1 MRSLAN
7 DCTLCRVGAT
17 LLVLIST
24 ADGYQNVF
32 GSSLSACSSDG
43 MALTG
48 YTRTG
53 YCVDQNDDAGSH
65 HICID
70 LSSTNGGNFC
80 TVTGQDD
87 WCSSEDMPC
96 HENKND
102 VCQVQHWCVCQWAF
116 ASYIQNAGGCDA
128 IQDLV
133 CDAVNI
139 EAILAYQTQAGN
151 TKYQNALDC
160 LVERCGIDINSLKV
174 TTYLHSHESSTWI
187 IGGSLIVLSLVVGVA
202 LWARRRVRNESFDPK
217 EGLLDHEQPKGDSK
231 IC

>member
-1 MRSLAN
+1 MVSA
-7 DCTLCRVGAT
+7 
-17 LLVLIST
+17 

-32 GSSLSACSSDG
+32 GSSLSACSSEG

-87 WCSSEDMPC
+87 WCSSEMPC
-96 HENKND
+96 HENQND
-102 VCQVQHWCVCQWAF
+102 VCQVEHWCVCQWAF

-128 IQDLV
+128 IQEVV
-133 CDAVNI
+133 CDAINI
-139 EAILAYQTQAGN
+139 EALIAYQKQAKR
-151 TKYQNALDC
+151 KYQNALDC
-160 LVERCGIDINSLKV
+160 LVERCGINPSSLKV
-174 TTYLHSHESSTWI
+174 KSYLYSSGSSKWFVGGALI
-187 IGGSLIVLSLVVGVA
+187 ILSLVGTA
-202 LWARRRVRNESFDPK
+202 LWRRQNVSYNSA
-217 EGLLDHEQPKGDSK
+217 DSK
-231 IC
+231 EVLLNHQTSDSKLC